1 MAYRLAAS
9 AIFFSLC
16 AGVATAG
23 GVERKSQ
30 LVGIVFESGRYAEL
44 SFGAVDP
51 NVSSNAV
58 AGLGDF
64 ASGDTSPSYLQ
75 FGAAFHQELKDNLSV
90 SVTFDQPFGADVS
103 YPTGTNYFA
112 QGSTPQL
119 RSNALTGVLR
129 YRTDTDF
136 SIYGGLRYQ
145 TLEAKANVPF
155 MSAYTADGARDGGF
169 GWLVRGRL
177 RDSRHRAAGSADLQ
191 FVDRT

>member
-58 AGLGDF
+58 AGIGDF

-136 SIYGGLRYQ
+136 SI
-145 TLEAKANVPF
+145 
-155 MSAYTADGARDGGF
+155 
-169 GWLVRGRL
+169 
-177 RDSRHRAAGSADLQ
+177 
-191 FVDRT
+191 